1 MQTSSKSSKDEIERD
16 KKIILLMLKRGIA
29 RNIIAQELDTSLAYI
44 TQITKILVDEGK
56 ITHDEIRTLRR
67 NNMKASFSEKWQQP
81 LEEKEIQDMIQYRQ
95 QKKQAF
101 LEGIRSGKTPREL
114 AIELN
119 LSRRTVEQYIKELA
133 KEEREKQQTPEEI
146 REIVLKNIKLLDETI
161 LSELSM
167 PEADIQK
174 ISATY
179 NIPQSILEHMA
190 KKVAEEKTEL
200 NDSAGE
206 ITVEHHTIKADEQKI
221 LCLLRKGY
229 ENSYIAKK
237 LNISEFEIA
246 TTIDIFIAK
255 GIITMDEIN
264 NAMIQKGFNDQKEIV
279 YYLKVGYR
287 LVDIMEKMEFNYQ
300 TLKRIV
306 DSLKQKGM
314 ITEQEINEARNYAV
328 DQVSLETLILEGIH
342 KDNQRKRAN
351 NKNNS
356 KISHDSGIET
366 EKFGMDV
373 PYSQQVENQNLQD
386 EINNPQNQK
395 NQTES
400 SKAESGKLKIE
411 RTLGRD
417 SKMILGLIKKG
428 ITPKEMSIRFKM
440 DFSDVSDEYNKL
452 VRTFGLSTE
461 QINEYRK
468 ERESTWNSTREK
480 AKKEMEDD
488 RKSITYRKKFME
500 LAGLEVLYGNDL
512 SLDDITM
519 IGKFM
524 VYNDNLLNKLN
535 LKLVIM
541 QYIKHG
547 NKRTSY

>member
-67 NNMKASFSEKWQQP
+67 NNMKASFGEKWQQP
-81 LEEKEIQDMIQYRQ
+81 HEEKEIQDMIQYRQ

-101 LEGIRSGKTPREL
+101 LVGIRSGKTPREL

-255 GIITMDEIN
+255 GITTMDEIN
-264 NAMIQKGFNDQKEIV
+264 NAKIQKGFNDQKEIV

-356 KISHDSGIET
+356 KISHDSEIET
-366 EKFGMDV
+366 EKFGMDL

-400 SKAESGKLKIE
+400 SNAESGKLKIE

-547 NKRTSY
+547 EKRTSY